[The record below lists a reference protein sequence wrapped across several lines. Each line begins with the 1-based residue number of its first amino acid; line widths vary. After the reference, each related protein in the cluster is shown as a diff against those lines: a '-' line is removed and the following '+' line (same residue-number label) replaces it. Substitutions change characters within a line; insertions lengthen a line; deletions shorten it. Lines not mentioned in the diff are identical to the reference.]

1 MRAIVMS
8 RHGGLEVL
16 EPIDRPDP
24 APGPGEAVV
33 RVHAVAVNRLDIWVR
48 EDVAHAY
55 AARLPVVPGYDVG
68 GEVAAV
74 GAGVT
79 DFAVGE
85 TVYVHYDYSCGRCA
99 FCLEGDE
106 AACADYE
113 VMGVQRDGGYAELVC
128 VPARNVFALSD
139 GLDAQTAAAA
149 GSVDLTAYHMLF
161 ARAGLRPGE
170 TVLVTAGGS
179 GVGGAAIALARM
191 AGARVIA
198 TASTAEKRRRLLAAG
213 VDHAIDYTA
222 DGWPDE
228 VRALTG
234 GRGVDV
240 AVDHVGRSA
249 FPGAL
254 RALANRGR
262 LVLCGA
268 SSGPEATIDLVD
280 VFARQVSI
288 IGSSDGSRREL
299 HEVFRLLAEGR
310 VSPPPISAVLPL
322 EQAGDAQALLGSRDH
337 YGRVLLDPRLTGDS
351 PRYSGTVPA

>member
-1 MRAIVMS
+1 MRAVAMMQP
-8 RHGGLEVL
+8 GGPEVL
-16 EPIDRPDP
+16 ELVERPDP
-24 APGPGEAVV
+24 EPGPGEVVV

-48 EDVAHAY
+48 EDVGHAY
-55 AARLPVVPGYDVG
+55 AARLPVIPGYDVG

-79 DFAVGE
+79 DVAVGE
-85 TVYVHYDYSCGRCA
+85 TVYVHYDYACGRCA

-113 VMGVQRDGGYAELVC
+113 VMGVQRDGGYAELVRA
-128 VPARNVFALSD
+128 PARNVFALPE
-139 GLDAQTAAAA
+139 GLDARTAAAA
-149 GSVDLTAYHMLF
+149 GSVYLTAYHMLF

-179 GVGGAAIALARM
+179 GVGGAAIAFARM

-198 TASTAEKRRRLLAAG
+198 TASTGQKRERLLAAG
-213 VDHAIDYTA
+213 VGHAIDYT
-222 DGWPDE
+222 DPGWPDE
-228 VRALTG
+228 ARALTG

-262 LVLCGA
+262 LVICGA
-268 SSGPEATIDLVD
+268 SSGSEATIDLVD

-310 VSPPPISAVLPL
+310 VAPPPISAELPL
-322 EQAGDAQALLGSRDH
+322 ERAVDAQALLASRDH
-337 YGRVLLDPRLTGDS
+337 FGRVLLTPNARS
-351 PRYSGTVPA
+351 

>member
-1 MRAIVMS
+1 MTRP
-8 RHGGLEVL
+8 GGPEVL
-16 EPIDRPDP
+16 ELVERPDP
-24 APGPGEAVV
+24 QPGLGEVVV
-33 RVHAVAVNRLDIWVR
+33 RVAAVAVNRLDIWVR
-48 EDVAHAY
+48 EDVGHAY
-55 AARLPVVPGYDVG
+55 AARLPVIPGYDVG

-74 GAGVT
+74 GAGVP
-79 DFAVGE
+79 DVAVAE

-106 AACADYE
+106 AACAAYE
-113 VMGVQRDGGYAELVC
+113 VMGVQRDGGYAELVIA
-128 VPARNVFALSD
+128 PARNIFRLPQ
-139 GLDAQTAAAA
+139 GLDARTAAAA
-149 GSVDLTAYHMLF
+149 GSVYLTAYHMLF

-198 TASTAEKRRRLLAAG
+198 TASTAAKRERLLAAG
-213 VDHAIDYTA
+213 ADHAVDYTA
-222 DGWPDE
+222 AAWADE

-234 GRGVDV
+234 GGVEV

-254 RALANRGR
+254 AALANRGR
-262 LVLCGA
+262 IVLCGA
-268 SSGPEATIDLVD
+268 SSGSEATIDLVD
-280 VFARQVSI
+280 VFARQISI

-310 VSPPPISAVLPL
+310 VAPPPISAELPL
-322 EQAGDAQALLGSRDH
+322 ERAVDAQALLASRDH
-337 YGRVLLDPRLTGDS
+337 YGRVLLRPGSDPER
-351 PRYSGTVPA
+351 

>member
-1 MRAIVMS
+1 MTRP
-8 RHGGLEVL
+8 GGPEVL
-16 EPIDRPDP
+16 ELVERPDP
-24 APGPGEAVV
+24 QPGPGEVVV
-33 RVHAVAVNRLDIWVR
+33 RVDAVAVNRLDIWVR
-48 EDVAHAY
+48 EDVGHAY
-55 AARLPVVPGYDVG
+55 AARLPVIPGYDVG

-79 DFAVGE
+79 DVAVAE

-106 AACADYE
+106 AACAAYE
-113 VMGVQRDGGYAELVC
+113 VMGVQRDGGYAELVIA
-128 VPARNVFALSD
+128 PARNIFRLPK
-139 GLDAQTAAAA
+139 GLDARTAAAA
-149 GSVDLTAYHMLF
+149 GSVYLTAYHMLF

-198 TASTAEKRRRLLAAG
+198 TASTAAKRERLLAAG
-213 VDHAIDYTA
+213 ADHAVDYTA
-222 DGWPDE
+222 AAWADE

-234 GRGVDV
+234 GGVEV

-254 RALANRGR
+254 AALANRGR
-262 LVLCGA
+262 IVLCGA
-268 SSGPEATIDLVD
+268 SSGSEATIDLVD
-280 VFARQVSI
+280 VFARQISI

-310 VSPPPISAVLPL
+310 VAPPPISAELPL
-322 EQAGDAQALLGSRDH
+322 ERAVDAQALLASRDH
-337 YGRVLLDPRLTGDS
+337 YGRVLLRPGSDPER
-351 PRYSGTVPA
+351 